1 MNDPRPI
8 RVLHL
13 IDGLEG
19 GGCQRWLWDIVR
31 LSAPD
36 AFEHYVLTTHPDTGA
51 YVYAARLRAK
61 GAYHQAAS
69 PRLLRSFWRNG
80 EHSMDKRKSI
90 VVRKL
95 STLLWRIGS
104 FALTVREMPKAVLR
118 FRPDVIHTHTSSVS
132 FATGLMV
139 KAIAGKPLIHTV
151 PALFSQMQ
159 GEGLKWM
166 PGMYARLHRFVDRFF
181 TGASYDELISVGIPA
196 AKIIFNRCGVDVE
209 AINELRNVR
218 DRYRTEI
225 RKSLRLSDDAFLALS
240 VGRLHSSKGHLFALK
255 SLPTL
260 LRRFPNLH
268 WVVLGEGPQRVE
280 LEAQA
285 SELGVAEHVHL
296 IGFQPE
302 PLPYYA
308 AADIYL
314 RTPVFEAENLCSYQ
328 AIVMGLPVVGFDTG
342 CETEL
347 IDKVGN
353 GILVPNR
360 DEAGL
365 AQAVESIL
373 MLPDKGQAKGEL
385 GAQYG
390 RGHLDLR
397 QTTSQFFSV
406 YANGHSSVA
415 ELSDKEPVY

>member
-1 MNDPRPI
+1 MTSSRPV

-31 LSAPD
+31 LSAPN
-36 AFEHYVLTTHPDTGA
+36 AFEHFVLTTHPDTGN
-51 YVYAARLRAK
+51 YVYANQLRDA
-61 GAYHQAAS
+61 GAYHQSAS
-69 PRLLRSFWRNG
+69 PRVLGFLWRNSQ
-80 EHSMDKRKSI
+80 HSLDKGQSI
-90 VVRKL
+90 VVQKL

-104 FALTVREMPKAVLR
+104 FALTVRQMPQAVFR
-118 FRPDVIHTHTSSVS
+118 FRPDVIHTHTSSAS

-139 KAIAGKPLIHTV
+139 KAMVGKPLIHTV

-181 TGASYDELISVGIPA
+181 TGASYEELLSVGIPA
-196 AKIIFNRCGVDVE
+196 AKIVFNRCGVDVE
-209 AINELRNVR
+209 AINELRNMR

-225 RKSLRLSDDAFLALS
+225 RQSLGLADDALLALS
-240 VGRLHSSKGHLFALK
+240 VGRLHPSKGHLFALR
-255 SLPTL
+255 SLPAL
-260 LRRFPNLH
+260 VRRFPNLH
-268 WVVLGEGPQRVE
+268 WVVLGEGPERIE
-280 LEAQA
+280 LEAEA
-285 SELGVAEHVHL
+285 GRLGVAAHTHL
-296 IGFQPE
+296 IGYRDK

-314 RTPVFEAENLCSYQ
+314 RTPVLEAENLCSYQ

-347 IDKVGN
+347 IDKLGN
-353 GILVPNR
+353 GILVANR
-360 DEAGL
+360 DQAGL
-365 AQAVESIL
+365 AQAIEQIL
-373 MLPDKGQAKGEL
+373 SLPDGGQAKGEL

-390 RGHLDLR
+390 RRHLDLR

-406 YANGHSSVA
+406 YANGRSGPA
-415 ELSDKEPVY
+415 EISDKEPVY

>member
-1 MNDPRPI
+1 MNNARPV

-36 AFEHYVLTTHPDTGA
+36 AFEHYVLTTHPDTGN
-51 YVYAARLRAK
+51 YVYAAQFRTK
-61 GAYHQAAS
+61 GAYHQSAS
-69 PRLLRSFWRNG
+69 PRVLSFFWRNCQYSL
-80 EHSMDKRKSI
+80 ENRQSI
-90 VVRKL
+90 AVQKL

-104 FALTVREMPKAVLR
+104 FALTSWELSKALIK
-118 FRPDVIHTHTSSVS
+118 FRPDVVHAHTAYTS
-132 FATGLMV
+132 FIAGLIA
-139 KAIAGKPLIHTV
+139 KAILGKPLIYTV

-159 GEGLKWM
+159 GTGLKWT
-166 PGMYARLHRFVDRFF
+166 PGMYAYLHRFVDRFF
-181 TGASYDELISVGIPA
+181 TGASYDELLSVGIPA
-196 AKIIFNRCGVDVE
+196 AKIIYNRCGVDVE
-209 AINELRNVR
+209 AINALRNVR

-225 RKSLRLSDDAFLALS
+225 RQSLGLPDDACLALS

-255 SLPTL
+255 SLPAL

-280 LEAQA
+280 LEVQA
-285 SELGVAEHVHL
+285 SQLDVAAHTHL
-296 IGFQPE
+296 IGYQDQ

-308 AADIYL
+308 AADVYL

-328 AIVMGLPVVGFDTG
+328 AIVMGLPIVGFDTG

-347 IDKVGN
+347 INKVGN

-360 DEAGL
+360 DEAAL
-365 AQAVESIL
+365 AQAVERIL
-373 MLPDKGQAKGEL
+373 MLPDGGQAIGEL

-390 RGHLDLR
+390 RSHLDLR

-406 YANGHSSVA
+406 YANVRSGLA
-415 ELSDKEPVY
+415 EVSGKEPVF